1 MTIEGKVIVVAST
14 PSWMTPDPTRVAPD
28 LRTDVPH
35 PARVYDYILGGKDH
49 FPADRAAA
57 EQALGGWPS
66 LSTSMRQSRAFMVRV
81 ARYLAAEAG
90 IDQFLDVGTGIP
102 TTPNLHEVVQRV
114 TPEARVVYVDN
125 DPIVLVHA
133 RALLTGDRSGRIACL
148 DADLRNPDELLAAPE
163 LLDTLDLTRPVALS
177 VLATVQFV
185 PDDLV
190 YRAVARLMDPLPS
203 GSFLALSTVTADS
216 DPDVRRVMRTYN
228 DCGMFAVARTR
239 PQVEAFFD
247 GLVLVE
253 PGVTLVHRWR
263 PDVDAARVGD
273 NQVGMY
279 GGVARKL

>member
-1 MTIEGKVIVVAST
+1 MIVVAST
-14 PSWMTPDPTRVAPD
+14 PSWMTPDPTRAAPD
-28 LRTDVPH
+28 LKTDVAH
-35 PARVYDYILGGKDH
+35 PARVYDYVLGGKDN

-66 LSTSMRQSRAFMVRV
+66 LSTSMRQNRAFMVRA

-102 TTPNLHEVVQRV
+102 TSPNLHEVVQEV

-125 DPIVLVHA
+125 DPIVLAHA
-133 RALLTGDRSGRIACL
+133 RALLTGDELGRIACL
-148 DADLRNPDELLAAPE
+148 DADLRDPDAILTAPE

-177 VLATVQFV
+177 VIAIAQFV
-185 PDDLV
+185 PDDV
-190 YRAVARLMDPLPS
+190 AYHAVARLMELLPA
-203 GSFLALSTVTADS
+203 GSLLALSTVTADS
-216 DPDVRRVMRTYN
+216 DPNILRVVRTYN
-228 DCGMFAVARTR
+228 DRGMFTVARTR
-239 PQVEAFFD
+239 SQVEAFFD

-263 PDVDAARVGD
+263 PDADVARVAD

-279 GGVARKL
+279 GGIARKP